1 MNKIVLA
8 NQSKIVIR
16 DAGGKDVPFFE
27 ELYFKTRRAEF
38 ATLGWDENQL
48 AMFLQMQFNIQTQ
61 GYKLQFPDARI
72 SVIESGGAAVGR
84 LITTGEIRLVDIAV
98 LPESRNHGIGSFV
111 LNRLLDEAKG
121 KGKFVDLQVLKSNVA
136 ATRLYERFGFEK
148 TGENELYFMMRWRK
162 SSG

>member
-1 MNKIVLA
+1 M
-8 NQSKIVIR
+8 
-16 DAGGKDVPFFE
+16 PFEMRPATAEDEDFLYQLYCTAWE
-27 ELYFKTRRAEF
+27 DELNAAVFPPEQREP
-38 ATLGWDENQL
+38 
-48 AMFLQMQFNIQTQ
+48 FLRMQFNMQTQ
-61 GYKLQFPDARI
+61 SYKMQFPDARI

-98 LPESRNHGIGSFV
+98 LPESRNHGIGSFI
-111 LNRLLDEAKG
+111 LNRLLDEARSKE
-121 KGKFVDLQVLKSNVA
+121 KSVDLQVLKSNVA